1 MSSTSNAKKGEVM
14 DIKYDEN
21 IIPHLFEG
29 VYVVDQNR
37 KIIFWNEGSERIT
50 GYSKE
55 EVTNSYC
62 HQNLLQHVDE
72 NGKQL
77 CLSGCPLHK
86 TLQDGIIRQAH
97 VFLKHKDGYRIP
109 VMVKTIPIYD
119 QDNKI
124 VAAIEVF
131 TDERFQKQIYQEN
144 IELKDILRI
153 DPLTQ
158 VANRN
163 YFDFE
168 MTKRLEAAKLFSNT
182 FGILMIDIDRFKN
195 VNDTYGHLVGDEILK
210 IVAHTLTSNVKKTDL
225 VSRWGGEEFIAI
237 VDVLNIEDLEIIA
250 ERLRLLVQA
259 SSYQLDEDNMVNV
272 TISIGGT
279 LVTKNDTIKT
289 AIKRADDN
297 MYHAKQNG
305 RNQSKIST

>member
-1 MSSTSNAKKGEVM
+1 MK
-14 DIKYDEN
+14 IKYNDN
-21 IIPHLFEG
+21 LIPHLYEG
-29 VYVVDQNR
+29 VYVVDKNR

-55 EVTNSYC
+55 EVVNSFCY
-62 HQNLLQHVDE
+62 QNILQHVDH

-77 CLSGCPLHK
+77 CLEGCPLNE
-86 TLQDGIIRQAH
+86 TLQDGIIREAH

-109 VMVKTIPIYD
+109 ITVKTLPIYD
-119 QDNKI
+119 SEQNI

-131 TDERFQKQIYQEN
+131 TDERFQRQIYHEN
-144 IELKDILRI
+144 IELKDKLRI

-163 YFDFE
+163 FFDFE
-168 MTKRLEAAKLFSNT
+168 IAKRLEETKLFSNT
-182 FGILMIDIDRFKN
+182 FGILMMDIDYFKK

-210 IVAHTLTSNVKKTDL
+210 IVAHTLTSNIKKTDL

-237 VDVLNIEDLEIIA
+237 LDVSNKDELLKIA
-250 ERLRLLVQA
+250 ERLRLLVAA
-259 SSYQLDEDNMVNV
+259 SSYQLDEERTVQV

-279 LVTKNDTIKT
+279 LVTKIDTIKT
-289 AIKRADDN
+289 AISRADEN
-297 MYHAKQNG
+297 MYYAKQNG
-305 RNQSKIST
+305 RNQSKI